1 MGKAYR
7 IDNRVIYN
15 PELHSLRL
23 CYPSAPQDVIQLN
36 VPASRCLEL
45 LLKNRYNIMNQKA
58 FFKFVWEDNGV
69 YVSAN
74 TLYQNISLLRK
85 AFKNLGLDDVVK
97 TISKQGL
104 VITETISVEEIE
116 EDDIDIP
123 LEPLPLTTQPRRYGS
138 HPVAVSRLLLG
149 SKVLL
154 TALVALIIGFIIISI
169 TDRYQHKAHQ
179 GYFDHYVKFAE
190 INNCM
195 LFRANTD
202 KTDDKYLS
210 FIKQNPI
217 ECEEKSWIYL
227 TIPKGRP
234 QISLIMCNKSILESG
249 VKCRS
254 YDRLRELNYD

>member
-1 MGKAYR
+1 M
-7 IDNRVIYN
+7 
-15 PELHSLRL
+15 
-23 CYPSAPQDVIQLN
+23 
-36 VPASRCLEL
+36 
-45 LLKNRYNIMNQKA
+45 
-58 FFKFVWEDNGV
+58 
-69 YVSAN
+69 
-74 TLYQNISLLRK
+74 
-85 AFKNLGLDDVVK
+85 K

-104 VITETISVEEIE
+104 VISETVSVEEIE
-116 EDDIDIP
+116 EDRID
-123 LEPLPLTTQPRRYGS
+123 LPLAPPPLQVPTRPFDR
-138 HPVAVSRLLLG
+138 HPLALKSLLLG
-149 SKVLL
+149 SKLLL
-154 TALVALIIGFIIISI
+154 TVLVALIIGFIIISI

-179 GYFDHYVKFAE
+179 GYFDHYVKFSE

-195 LFRANTD
+195 LFRASTD

-234 QISLIMCNKSILESG
+234 QISIITCNKSILESG